1 MTYSQQPTQTVAP
14 TGAPEVIPNYSTGF
28 QSEPGEVTDYASLIL
43 SLLLAER
50 APEAQTVW
58 LSALSQKSA
67 SQQQNSTIE
76 LLQFLV
82 TTAEQYEQ
90 SANWKNAWL
99 IRSYVAKLLPD
110 DINNSLILTRISM
123 ELNIF
128 EQEGR
133 QFLALVTRSLVAPQG
148 FERVNLNL
156 LEGVL
161 QKLAVL
167 HPFHEL
173 LDICFLNNQSIRQNP
188 RFDALRNQVAI
199 AHNNLG
205 LVFHQQGSLDQAFGA
220 FRRCLEVQAS
230 INPTHISK
238 ILLNLGITAAQKQQ
252 FQSAETF
259 FKQAVELD
267 SNNTDAAIRLADIRY
282 KLHTAVKGYTFT
294 SDWFSFNIPTWQIYL
309 QQFINQP
316 NLTVLE
322 IGSWE
327 GRSTCWLLENVL
339 THPSATI
346 TCVDTFEGSF
356 EHQSYDPDYIK
367 SLEDRFDFNIQR
379 SGASEKV
386 KKIVGSSHQVLK
398 GLPANTYDFIY
409 IDGSHLACDVLI
421 DAVLS
426 WPLVKVQGLLVFDD
440 YDFRFPNQPNQNTQI
455 GIDAFVSSFSP
466 KIEII
471 HKGHQLILRK
481 LAE

>member
-1 MTYSQQPTQTVAP
+1 MPHSQQPTQTVAP
-14 TGAPEVIPNYSTGF
+14 IDANREMPNDSTGV
-28 QSEPGEVTDYASLIL
+28 QADPVAVTDHTALIL
-43 SLLLAER
+43 ALLLAER
-50 APEAQTVW
+50 APEAQNVW
-58 LSALSQKSA
+58 LSVLAQQSA
-67 SQQQNSTIE
+67 NQQQNSTLE
-76 LLQFLV
+76 LIQFLA

-90 SANWKNAWL
+90 NANWKNAWS
-99 IRSYVAKLLPD
+99 IRSYLAQFLPN
-110 DINNSLILTRISM
+110 DINNSLILVRLAI
-123 ELNIF
+123 ELKTF

-133 QFLALVTRSLVAPQG
+133 QFLASATNSLAFAQG
-148 FERVNLNL
+148 FEPVNLNL

-161 QKLAVL
+161 QKLAVI

-173 LDICFLNNQSIRQNP
+173 FDICFRNEKIRQNP
-188 RFDALRNQVAI
+188 KFDALRNQVAI
-199 AHNNLG
+199 AYNNLG
-205 LVFHQQGSLDQAFGA
+205 LVFHQQGILDQAFGA
-220 FRRCLEVQAS
+220 FHKCLEIQS
-230 INPTHISK
+230 NLNPVHLSK
-238 ILLNLGITAAQKQQ
+238 ICLNLGVTAAQKQN
-252 FQSAETF
+252 FQQAETYLQ
-259 FKQAVELD
+259 QAIELD
-267 SNNTDAAIRLADIRY
+267 PKNADAARRLVDARY
-282 KLHTAVKGYTFT
+282 KLHTAAKRYTFT
-294 SDWFSFNIPTWQIYL
+294 SDWFSFNIPIWQIHL
-309 QQFINQP
+309 QPFVGQP
-316 NLTVLE
+316 NLTCLE

-339 THPSATI
+339 THPSANI

-356 EHQSYDPDYIK
+356 EHQAYDPDYIK

-398 GLPANTYDFIY
+398 SLPLNTYDFIY

-440 YDFRFPNQPNQNTQI
+440 YDFKFPNNPNQNTQI
-455 GIDAFVSSFSP
+455 GIDAFINSFSP

-471 HKGHQLILRK
+471 YKGHQLILKK

>member
-1 MTYSQQPTQTVAP
+1 MTHSQQPPQTVAP
-14 TGAPEVIPNYSTGF
+14 TGAREAMPSYAAGI
-28 QSEPGEVTDYASLIL
+28 QAEPGEVTDHTSLIL
-43 SLLLAER
+43 ALLLAER

-58 LSALSQKSA
+58 LSVLSQQSA
-67 SQQQNSTIE
+67 SQQQNSTLE
-76 LLQFLV
+76 LIQFLA

-90 SANWKNAWL
+90 DASWKNAWL
-99 IRSYVAKLLPD
+99 TRSYIAQFLPN
-110 DINNSLILTRISM
+110 DINNSLILIRLAI
-123 ELNIF
+123 ELKIF

-133 QFLALVTRSLVAPQG
+133 RFLASATHSLAFAQG
-148 FERVNLNL
+148 FEQVNLNL

-161 QKLAVL
+161 QKLAAI

-173 LDICFLNNQSIRQNP
+173 FDICFLNDNIRQNP
-188 RFDALRNQVAI
+188 QFNTVRNQVAI

-220 FRRCLEVQAS
+220 FRRCLEIQAS
-230 INPTHISK
+230 ISPVHLSK
-238 ILLNLGITAAQKQQ
+238 IFLNLGVTSAQKQQ
-252 FQSAETF
+252 FQSAETYL
-259 FKQAVELD
+259 KQAVELD
-267 SNNTDAAIRLADIRY
+267 ANNADAARRLVDARY
-282 KLHTAVKGYTFT
+282 KLHTAAKSYTFT
-294 SDWFSFNIPTWQIYL
+294 SDWFSFNIPTWQVYL
-309 QQFINQP
+309 QQFVGQP

-327 GRSTCWLLENVL
+327 GRSTCWLLEDVL
-339 THPSATI
+339 THPSSTI

-367 SLEDRFDFNIQR
+367 SLEDRFDFNIQQ
-379 SGASEKV
+379 SGASERV
-386 KKIVGSSHQVLK
+386 KKIVGSSHRVLK
-398 GLPANTYDFIY
+398 SLPPNTYDFIY

>member
-1 MTYSQQPTQTVAP
+1 MTHSQQPTQPVAP
-14 TGAPEVIPNYSTGF
+14 TGAREVMPNYAAGIQAETV
-28 QSEPGEVTDYASLIL
+28 EVTDHTSLIL
-43 SLLLAER
+43 ALLLAER
-50 APEAQTVW
+50 APEAQSVW
-58 LSALSQKSA
+58 LSVLSQQSA
-67 SQQQNSTIE
+67 SQQQNSTLE
-76 LLQFLV
+76 LIQFLAI
-82 TTAEQYEQ
+82 TAEQYEQ
-90 SANWKNAWL
+90 NANWKNAWL
-99 IRSYVAKLLPD
+99 IRSYVAQLLPN
-110 DINNSLILTRISM
+110 DINNSLILIRLSI
-123 ELNIF
+123 ELKIF

-133 QFLALVTRSLVAPQG
+133 QFLTSATHSLAFAQG
-148 FERVNLNL
+148 FEQVNLNL

-161 QKLAVL
+161 QKLAVI

-173 LDICFLNNQSIRQNP
+173 FDICFLNDNIRQNSK
-188 RFDALRNQVAI
+188 FDAIRNQVAI

-205 LVFHQQGSLDQAFGA
+205 LVFHQQGSLDQAFEE
-220 FRRCLEVQAS
+220 FRRCLEIQAS
-230 INPTHISK
+230 ISPVYLSK
-238 ILLNLGITAAQKQQ
+238 IFLNLGVTSAQKQQ
-252 FQSAETF
+252 FQAAETYL
-259 FKQAVELD
+259 KQAVELD
-267 SNNTDAAIRLADIRY
+267 ANNADAARRLVDARY
-282 KLHTAVKGYTFT
+282 KLHTAAKRYTFT
-294 SDWFSFNIPTWQIYL
+294 SDWFSFNIPTWQVHL
-309 QQFINQP
+309 QQFVGQP

-356 EHQSYDPDYIK
+356 EHQAYDPDYIK

-386 KKIVGSSHQVLK
+386 QKIVGSSHQVLK
-398 GLPANTYDFIY
+398 SLPLNTYDFIY

-426 WPLVKVQGLLVFDD
+426 WPLVKVKGLLVFDD